1 MRTSSFR
8 SQLIKSIKET
18 QNDNAREADKAMRT
32 LASRL
37 SIPPESVLG
46 RLTSLQEELTRLQGL
61 SSAAEARQR
70 RMSKLHEEA
79 RVELSQVQFR
89 DQEEEL
95 TDEQVSQV
103 CMRLSHPTYLSL
115 TTTSFSLTHSDTHA
129 HPLLLSRTEG
139 AAR

>member
-95 TDEQVSQV
+95 TDE
-103 CMRLSHPTYLSL
+103 
-115 TTTSFSLTHSDTHA
+115 
-129 HPLLLSRTEG
+129 
-139 AAR
+139 